1 MRKAFLIFLGLLL
14 AFEAQAITKKVLP
27 NGMTLIIKESPGL
40 NLVATSVF
48 IKVSNPAFSN
58 LTGNLLLKGT
68 KSRSAE
74 QIADEIENVG
84 GSIAVTSAQD
94 YLELS
99 TLTLRRHF
107 AVGLGLL
114 ADLVQNASFV
124 PDEFLK
130 EYNLALSAIKGREDD
145 PASFVHEHLLSEL
158 YGDHPYSSSCLG
170 KLSVVQKIKRE
181 QVINFYNRYYIPENM
196 VVAVVGDIKAGQ
208 VLAEA
213 ERTLG
218 QFTRKGKIKEIP
230 PPRTLIESKTKIIP
244 KELSSVWLE
253 LGFMVPEIGDK
264 DYAALKVLNS
274 LLGEGM
280 TSHLFTEVRG
290 KGSLVYQIGS
300 FYPSLRQKSHFV
312 VYAATTPKNLK
323 KVKAEI
329 LAALEKIKKEP
340 ISKKELEHYKSH
352 LIGTFLTAHQS
363 IARQAWYLG
372 WYETIGAGY
381 KFDNKYLE
389 LVSKVTPADV
399 QRVARKYFNKYVLVI
414 LGP

>member
-1 MRKAFLIFLGLLL
+1 MRKAFLIFLTILL

-27 NGMTLIIKESPGL
+27 NGMTLIIKETPGL

-48 IKVSNPAFSN
+48 VKVSNPAFSS

-74 QIADEIENVG
+74 RIADEIESVG
-84 GSIAVTSAQD
+84 GSLSVNSAQD

-99 TLTLRRHF
+99 TLTLSRHF
-107 AVGLGLL
+107 NAGLEIL
-114 ADLVQNASFV
+114 ADLVQNAAFP
-124 PDEFLK
+124 PDEFIK

-145 PASFVHEHLLSEL
+145 PSSFVHEQFLSEL
-158 YGDHPYSSSCLG
+158 YGDHPYSSSSLG

-181 QVINFYNRYYIPENM
+181 DLIDFYNHYFIPENLT
-196 VVAVVGDIKAGQ
+196 VVVVGDIKTLQ

-213 ERTLG
+213 EKVFG
-218 QFTRKGKIKEIP
+218 EIVRKGAIAEVS
-230 PPRTLIESKTKIIP
+230 PPRTLVESKTKIIP

-253 LGFMVPEIGDK
+253 MGFMVPEISDK
-264 DYAALKVLNS
+264 DYAAIKVLNS

-280 TSHLFTEVRG
+280 TSRLFTEVRG

-312 VYAATTPKNLK
+312 IYAATTPKNLN
-323 KVKAEI
+323 KVKALI
-329 LAALEKIKKEP
+329 LAALEKIKKDP
-340 ISKKELEHYKSH
+340 ISKDELLHYKSH
-352 LIGTFLTAHQS
+352 LVGTFLTAHQA

-381 KFDNKYLE
+381 WFDNKYLE

-399 QRVARKYFNKYVLVI
+399 QRVAQKYFDKHVLVV
-414 LGP
+414 LGK